1 MSKRL
6 PSNFKR
12 NRAATLIA
20 LSLGLTSTALYAQEA
35 EEEQSKDELYE
46 QIQITASK
54 RSTGLQ
60 ETPIAVSVTSGEAI
74 E

>member
-12 NRAATLIA
+12 NRAATIIA

-35 EEEQSKDELYE
+35 EEEQSKDEL
-46 QIQITASK
+46 
-54 RSTGLQ
+54 
-60 ETPIAVSVTSGEAI
+60 
-74 E
+74 